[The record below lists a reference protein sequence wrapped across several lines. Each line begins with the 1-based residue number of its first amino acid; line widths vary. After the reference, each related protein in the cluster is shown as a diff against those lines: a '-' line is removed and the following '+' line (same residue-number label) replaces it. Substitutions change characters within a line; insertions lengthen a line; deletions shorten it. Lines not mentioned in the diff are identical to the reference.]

1 MGPQIRAS
9 IFKIQNINN
18 LYHEEVNKTTQKSS
32 FGGIQIYIKLLR
44 SLTKLFRI
52 KISEGEHRAKVSH
65 YNNAR

>member
-1 MGPQIRAS
+1 MEKLTRLL
-9 IFKIQNINN
+9 KN
-18 LYHEEVNKTTQKSS
+18 LPLEEYR
-32 FGGIQIYIKLLR
+32 YIKLLR